1 MTESFFRRHSRH
13 YPIRRGLSEEQIKA
27 VKEQERQMIALG
39 RRGDPGRC
47 SAMGRDL
54 LRSREELD
62 HWTDRSGGWRL
73 GNYLSPDVGGA
84 NRRDHRH
91 TDRRPQKSGLS
102 PLHWS
107 VSS

>member
-1 MTESFFRRHSRH
+1 MTESSFEDIPGTTLFRM
-13 YPIRRGLSEEQIKA
+13 GLSEEQIKA
-27 VKEQERQMIALG
+27 VKEQVRQMIPLG
-39 RRGDPGRC
+39 RRGDPDDVARWVV
-47 SAMGRDL
+47 DL

-73 GNYLSPDVGGA
+73 GNYLSPDAGGA
-84 NRRDHRH
+84 NRQDHRH

-107 VSS
+107 VSG

>member
-27 VKEQERQMIALG
+27 VKEQERQMIPLG
-39 RRGDPGRC
+39 RRGDPDDVARWVV
-47 SAMGRDL
+47 DL

-73 GNYLSPDVGGA
+73 GNYLSPDAGGA
-84 NRRDHRH
+84 NRQDHRR
-91 TDRRPQKSGLS
+91 TDRRPQRSGLS

-107 VSS
+107 VSG